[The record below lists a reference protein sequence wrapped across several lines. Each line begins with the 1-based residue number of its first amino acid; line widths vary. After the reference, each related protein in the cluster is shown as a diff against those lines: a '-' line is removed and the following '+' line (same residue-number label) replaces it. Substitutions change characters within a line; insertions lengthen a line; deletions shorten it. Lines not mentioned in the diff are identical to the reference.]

1 MPRVSPLHV
10 CALIVFPSLSFQACL
25 SKPVLPSLS
34 CQACLAGGGE
44 GDPRSNMRKAAVE
57 NAVLR
62 GIRAIRLRLG

>member
-1 MPRVSPLHV
+1 MPHVSPLHV
-10 CALIVFPSLSFQACL
+10 CALIVF
-25 SKPVLPSLS
+25 PSLS